1 MVDRIKL
8 HIYWAQEDRKFCLF
22 NESLIDINFEDTG
35 FKRKK
40 YKLNNP
46 ATGQNLYLYADNHQP
61 YCTLSGNWRK
71 WFFGEKRALQQD
83 LNKKQFYKVMK
94 LISEL
99 SGISVGAILTAS
111 IKNVELGFIT
121 KLKREHELFIP
132 SLKRYGKLK
141 RMTVEAETVKF
152 IGTKKTFKCY
162 DKGIH
167 VLPKITSKR
176 AAKVILK
183 NLCFMRS
190 ELELKSISA
199 TKYHFLKTPLD
210 IYKNWDYLLDDLVD
224 IMLNKIK
231 RVDLFSNDL
240 DLTRFPMTYSE
251 LHKLLTF
258 NGIKNVGFD
267 NAIILVNKR
276 SKEKSKISEHR
287 NKIYEIY
294 HSHKSANKEILI
306 EEILQR
312 IYLRAESLKSES
324 SLIII

>member
-1 MVDRIKL
+1 MVDRLKL
-8 HIYWAQEDRKFCLF
+8 HIYWAQEERKFCF
-22 NESLIDINFEDTG
+22 ANESLIDINSGEIG
-35 FKRKK
+35 KKRKK
-40 YKLNNP
+40 YKLHNP
-46 ATGQNLYLYADNHQP
+46 ATGQNLYLYTDNYQP
-61 YCTLSGNWRK
+61 YCTLNGNWRK
-71 WFFGEKRALQQD
+71 WYFGEKKALQQD
-83 LNKKQFYKVMK
+83 LNKKQFYQVMR

-99 SGISVGAILTAS
+99 SGISIGAILTAK

-121 KLKREHELFIP
+121 KLKREHDLFIP

-167 VLPKITSKR
+167 VLPKIASKR

-199 TKYHFLKTPLD
+199 TEYKFLKSPID
-210 IYKNWDYLLDDLVD
+210 IYKNWNYLLDELVD
-224 IMLNKIK
+224 IISNKID
-231 RVDLFSNDL
+231 RIDLFSEDL
-240 DLTRFPMTYSE
+240 DLTNAAMQYIE
-251 LHKLLTF
+251 LQHLLAF

-287 NKIYEIY
+287 KKIYAIY
-294 HSHKSANKEILI
+294 HSHKSASKEILI
-306 EEILQR
+306 QEILQR
-312 IYLRAESLKSES
+312 IYLRAESLKSKVIK
-324 SLIII
+324 L